1 MGKLTLSSR
10 QLAAFIA
17 VAIRGGVRDRVLGAI
32 LVVGLLLLFT
42 TPVVALFSMR
52 QVVALA
58 TSYSLSIIG
67 LMGLLLTLFMA
78 MGLLARDLEQRSV
91 YTICSLPIS
100 RTVYLFGKFLGLAV
114 LILIAIAIL
123 GCFAAGSLFIL
134 KRLNPGEPPVGWAGF
149 FIGGFFIGLWF
160 QYWVFL
166 IVGAITL
173 LFSTVATS
181 NFLPLALSVGIY
193 FGSYSTEAVRY
204 FLLSDSGKER
214 MSPIVKVFGEAVYWI
229 LPNFSAFDLKI
240 QAVYGMAINF
250 KEILLTQL
258 YGIGYLGVILV
269 LAIVAFSRREFL

>member
-1 MGKLTLSSR
+1 MKKAARTSR
-10 QLAAFIA
+10 QLAAFVN
-17 VAIRGGVRDRVLGAI
+17 VAIKGGVRDRVLGAI
-32 LVVGLLLLFT
+32 LVVGLLLLLT
-42 TPVVALFSMR
+42 IPVVALFSMR

-58 TSYSLSIIG
+58 TSYSLSITG

-91 YTICSLPIS
+91 YTVCSLPIS
-100 RTVYLFGKFLGLAV
+100 RTVYLFGKFLGLAI

-123 GCFAAGSLFIL
+123 GCFAAGALFL
-134 KRLNPGEPPVGWAGF
+134 LQQMNPGEPAVGWSA
-149 FIGGFFIGLWF
+149 FIVGLWF
-160 QYWVFL
+160 NYWVFL

-204 FLLSDSGKER
+204 FLLKGGGAER
-214 MSPIVKVFGEAVYWI
+214 MGPVVKLFGNLVYWI
-229 LPNFSAFDLKI
+229 LPNFSAFDLKS
-240 QAVYGMAINF
+240 QAVYGLALNI
-250 KEILLTQL
+250 KELLLTQL

-269 LAIVAFSRREFL
+269 LAIIAFSRREFL

>member
-1 MGKLTLSSR
+1 MGKFTLISR

-58 TSYSLSIIG
+58 ASYSLSIIS

-91 YTICSLPIS
+91 YTVCSLPIS

-123 GCFAAGSLFIL
+123 GCFAAGALFL
-134 KRLNPGEPPVGWAGF
+134 LERMNPGEPPVGWN
-149 FIGGFFIGLWF
+149 GFFIGLWL

-166 IVGAITL
+166 ILGGITL

-193 FGSYSTEAVRY
+193 FGSFSTEAVRY
-204 FLLSDSGKER
+204 FLLSDSGQER
-214 MSPIVKVFGEAVYWI
+214 MGPVVKLFGRAVYWI
-229 LPNFSAFDLKI
+229 LPNFSAFDLKT
-240 QAVYGMAINF
+240 QAVYGLAINS

-269 LAIVAFSRREFL
+269 LAIVTFSRREFL

>member
-1 MGKLTLSSR
+1 MEKVSAVSR
-10 QLAAFIA
+10 QLAAFVA
-17 VAIRGGVRDRVLGAI
+17 VAVKGGVRDRVLGAI

-42 TPVVALFSMR
+42 TPLVALFSMR

-78 MGLLARDLEQRSV
+78 MGLLARDLEQRNV
-91 YTICSLPIS
+91 YTVCSLPIS

-123 GCFAAGSLFIL
+123 GCFAAGALFVLERINSGGPSL
-134 KRLNPGEPPVGWAGF
+134 GWT
-149 FIGGFFIGLWF
+149 GFFIGLWF

-166 IVGAITL
+166 ILGAITL

-204 FLLSDSGKER
+204 FLLRGGGQER
-214 MSPIVKVFGEAVYWI
+214 MGPVVKLFGNLVYWI
-229 LPNFSAFDLKI
+229 LPNFSAFDLKS
-240 QAVYGMAINF
+240 QAVYGLAINT
-250 KEILLTQL
+250 KELLLTQL
-258 YGIGYLGVILV
+258 YGFGYLGVILV
-269 LAIVAFSRREFL
+269 LAMVAFSRREFL

>member
-1 MGKLTLSSR
+1 MGKLTLFSR
-10 QLAAFIA
+10 QVTAFIV
-17 VAIRGGVRDRVLGAI
+17 VAIKGGVRDRVLGAI
-32 LVVGLLLLFT
+32 LVVGLLLLLT

-114 LILIAIAIL
+114 LVLIAIAIL
-123 GCFAAGSLFIL
+123 GCFAAGALL
-134 KRLNPGEPPVGWAGF
+134 VLEHTNPGEPPVGWN
-149 FIGGFFIGLWF
+149 GFFIGLWF

-166 IVGAITL
+166 IIGAITL

-204 FLLSDSGKER
+204 FLLRGGGEER
-214 MSPIVKVFGEAVYWI
+214 MGPLVKLFGNLVYWI
-229 LPNFSAFDLKI
+229 LPNFSAFDLKA
-240 QAVYGMAINF
+240 QAVYGLALNL